1 MNGVSCDYRYVCA
14 KLVVLRILFG
24 CERFEESREGAASV
38 TEGELGGDVE
48 FGHGILVGWQVEER
62 VVAKAVGASRLGE
75 DFAFDGS
82 VANGEDVG
90 ASRGGEDAVIAAAA
104 LGERNV
110 GEEREEIEIVA
121 FVDRVMLRRVEVVV
135 VGETGGADA
144 GGSVESVDFE
154 AGVVGQ
160 YELVGEM
167 L

>member
-1 MNGVSCDYRYVCA
+1 MA
-14 KLVVLRILFG
+14 
-24 CERFEESREGAASV
+24 
-38 TEGELGGDVE
+38 EGELSGDVE
-48 FGHGILVGWQVEER
+48 LGHGFVLGGEVEEG
-62 VVAKAVGASRLGE
+62 VVAEAVCATGGGK

-135 VGETGGADA
+135 VGEAGGADA
-144 GGSVESVDFE
+144 GGTMESVDFE
-154 AGVVGQ
+154 TGVVGD
-160 YELVGEM
+160 YDLTGEV